1 MANEIKKY
9 LDSAALSA
17 LVSQIKAAD
26 AAVAQEA
33 SLGLQGLANGQVK
46 TNKDNIAT
54 LMGNAETAGSV
65 AKALADAKEYADTQ
79 VDGLAKGQVKT
90 NKEAIGTLESLDTT
104 AKSDLVTAIN
114 EVRNAVSAGGTAA
127 AITMDTS
134 TTTEGALK
142 SYTIKQGDNTVGTID
157 IPKDMVVESGEVV
170 VNPEGQAEGTYIKLK
185 LANVEE
191 PLYINVGT
199 LVDIYK
205 AKEGATHVQIDIDSS
220 TREISAEIV
229 DASIGTGKL
238 ADGAVTTVKIAD
250 NNVTKAKLSTE
261 LQTAIDQ
268 IGLNKSKLDEI
279 QDSADAN
286 VIEVV
291 KVNGVALTPDA
302 NKAVDV
308 SVPTGA
314 LASKDAVA
322 ESDLDS
328 ALATKLNG
336 MIDAG
341 ELESAFTTERTEI
354 DKELAKKVDKV
365 DGKGLS
371 TNDLTAVLKG
381 QYDAAYEHSTAAH
394 APVNAQANIIETI
407 KVNGT
412 ALTPDTAKAVDI
424 AVPTDNAD
432 LANGAGY
439 ITADAIKNKADKA
452 TTLSGYGITDAYTS
466 AQIDERFAEY
476 QPITAAEVNNLFAPA
491 QS

>member
-26 AAVAQEA
+26 AAVAEEA
-33 SLGLQGLANGQVK
+33 ALGLKGLADGQVK
-46 TNKDNIAT
+46 TNADNIAT
-54 LMGNAETAGSV
+54 LMGSAETAGSV

-79 VDGLAKGQVKT
+79 VDALAQGQVKI

-114 EVRNAVSAGGTAA
+114 EVRNAVSVGGTAA
-127 AITMDTS
+127 AITIDSS

-142 SYTIKQGDNTVGTID
+142 SYTIKQGDSTVGTID

-170 VNPEGQAEGTYIKLK
+170 VNPDGQTEGTYIKLK

-205 AKEGATHVQIDIDSS
+205 AKEGATHVQIAIDSS

-238 ADGAVTTVKIAD
+238 ADGAITTVKIAD
-250 NNVTKAKLSTE
+250 GNVTKAKLSTE

-268 IGLNKSKLDEI
+268 IGLNKDKLDEI

-286 VIEVV
+286 IIEVV

-341 ELESAFTTERTEI
+341 ELESAFTTERAEI
-354 DKELAKKVDKV
+354 DSELAGKVDKV

-371 TNDLTAVLKG
+371 TNDLTAELKG
-381 QYDAAYEHSTAAH
+381 QYDAAYEHSIAAH
-394 APVNAQANIIETI
+394 SPANAQANLIEII

-452 TTLSGYGITDAYTS
+452 TTLEGYGITDAYT
-466 AQIDERFAEY
+466 ATQIDEKFAEY
-476 QPITAAEVNNLFAPA
+476 QAITVAEVNNLFAPA

>member
-33 SLGLQGLANGQVK
+33 SLGLQGLADGQVK
-46 TNKDNIAT
+46 TNKENIET
-54 LMGNAETAGSV
+54 LMGNAETVGSV
-65 AKALADAKEYADTQ
+65 AKALADANTYTDQE
-79 VDGLAKGQVKT
+79 VDELAKGQVKT
-90 NKEAIGTLESLDTT
+90 NKEAIGSLESLDTT

-170 VNPEGQAEGTYIKLK
+170 VNPDGQAEGTYIKLK

-205 AKEGATHVQIDIDSS
+205 AKEGATHVQIAIDSS

-238 ADGAVTTVKIAD
+238 ADGAVTTAKIAD

-268 IGLNKSKLDEI
+268 IGLNKDKLDEI

-314 LASKDAVA
+314 LAKKDAVA

-336 MIDAG
+336 MIDA
-341 ELESAFTTERTEI
+341 T
-354 DKELAKKVDKV
+354 ELAKAISDERALIDVELN
-365 DGKGLS
+365 GKAAQ
-371 TNDLTAVLKG
+371 TDLNGAI
-381 QYDAAYEHSTAAH
+381 DRIAANESAISNH
-394 APVNAQANIIETI
+394 
-407 KVNGT
+407 
-412 ALTPDTAKAVDI
+412 
-424 AVPTDNAD
+424 AD
-432 LANGAGY
+432 LIAAN
-439 ITADAIKNKADKA
+439 
-452 TTLSGYGITDAYTS
+452 TS
-466 AQIDERFAEY
+466 AIEAFT
-476 QPITAAEVNNLFAPA
+476 PITSSEVDALFA